1 MTSEDSS
8 TSGAS
13 LPSPLLFPKAL
24 PYLEPACLLAGK
36 LVLAALAGDRVRPAD
51 LRTLGARD
59 VLILEKQ
66 AAPEGLRKETHV
78 EKLYRR
84 ISDVRKNN
92 CEVALLHG
100 TSAYAL
106 VEKRE
111 FARLRHVLVPL
122 DLTLLAAGLG
132 LLVYGKRKIL
142 VPVGR
147 TRILTHR
154 VSRDYLVLEVRFKA
168 RDQTRQY
175 APAGL
180 SPLEILQ
187 LLDGLDYVLLRGA
200 DRIVAGEH
208 KGDIDLLVSHEALG
222 HLKER
227 FSRRIGTA
235 SVDAYTDDGQG
246 GHAYKSVPYFT
257 PPLAREMLDSAA
269 PGEGG
274 IRLPSPHWRFLAF
287 CYHLMFHGK
296 CVPYGPQQLCPES
309 FTKPDYHPELVKLA
323 GAANRP
329 VPRDIDAMEALLE
342 ETGVMPSLDLIGFYS
357 SKDEFLKKRYFDC
370 APVKPGLATF
380 FVRDFGGGPAVVD
393 GMRQRLMETFEIL
406 VEGGVDDHNRH
417 AIIHGVRG
425 GNWSDSAAPGGRA
438 EPVHWFVCWD
448 PSPQPPS
455 PRTRRKHPRVD
466 NEHIRL
472 KDDLRKD
479 FGGGG
484 TRDLRVIHSSDN
496 SLEAVNH
503 LEHLGLK
510 DHPEIARRLSE

>member
-1 MTSEDSS
+1 MTEDSNVPS
-8 TSGAS
+8 TG

-24 PYLEPACLLAGK
+24 PYLEPAGLLAGK
-36 LVLAALAGDRVRPAD
+36 LVLVALAGDRVRPAD
-51 LRTLGARD
+51 LLPLGPRD
-59 VLILEKQ
+59 ILILDKQ
-66 AAPEGLRKETHV
+66 AAPEALRKETHV

-84 ISDVRKNN
+84 IPDVRKNN

-106 VEKRE
+106 MEKRE
-111 FARLRHVLVPL
+111 FARLHHVLVPL

-147 TRILTHR
+147 TRIGTPR
-154 VSRDYLVLEVRFKA
+154 ENRDYLVLEVRFKA

-180 SPLEILQ
+180 SPLKILQ

-200 DRIVAGEH
+200 DRILSGEH
-208 KGDIDLLVSHEALG
+208 KGDIDLLVSHNALD
-222 HLKER
+222 HLKDR

-246 GHAYKSVPYFT
+246 GHAYKSVPYFA
-257 PPLAREMLDSAA
+257 PSLARELLDNAA
-269 PGEGG
+269 PSEGG
-274 IRLPSPHWRFLAF
+274 IRLPSPHWRFLGF
-287 CYHLMFHGK
+287 CYHLIFHGK
-296 CVPYGPQQLCPES
+296 CVPNSPQQLCSKS

-323 GAANRP
+323 EAASCPAPN
-329 VPRDIDAMEALLE
+329 DIDAMEALLE
-342 ETGVMPSLDLIGFYS
+342 EAGVMPSLDLIGFYS
-357 SKDEFLKKRYFDC
+357 LKDEFLKKRYFDC
-370 APVKPGLATF
+370 APAKPGLATF

-393 GMRQRLMETFEIL
+393 GMRQRLKETFEIL

-425 GNWSDSAAPGGRA
+425 GNWSDSAASGGRA

-448 PSPQPPS
+448 HSPQPPS

-479 FGGGG
+479 FGGGSS
-484 TRDLRVIHSSDN
+484 RDLRVIHSSDN
-496 SLEAVNH
+496 TLEALDH

-510 DHPEIARRLSE
+510 EHPDIARRLSE